1 VDDIRMVVGLGNP
14 GPRYG
19 RTRHNV
25 GFMVAS
31 ELIRRGRRGAD
42 RMKDSALVVE
52 VALAGR
58 ELLVVQ
64 PQTFMNTSGVP
75 VSAVA
80 RRTGIEPSQIL
91 MVYDDADLPVGA
103 IRVRLGGSPA
113 GHKGV
118 LSIVECLGTRE
129 VPRVRLGI
137 GKDEGA
143 LADRVLAPFSRA
155 EQPLVE
161 QMISDAADAVEM
173 SVLQGL
179 TLTMNKYNRRAV
191 PTVE

>member
-1 VDDIRMVVGLGNP
+1 MVVGLGNP

-25 GFMVAS
+25 GFMVAA
-31 ELIRRGRRGAD
+31 ELIRRGLCGAD
-42 RMKDSALVVE
+42 RMKDSALVAPVS
-52 VALAGR
+52 VGGR

-64 PQTFMNTSGVP
+64 PQTFMNASGSA

-80 RRTGIEPSQIL
+80 RRTGIEPAQIL
-91 MVYDDADLPVGA
+91 LVYDDADLPVGA
-103 IRVRLGGSPA
+103 IRVRQGGSPA

-118 LSIVECLGTRE
+118 LSIVECLATRE

-137 GKDEGA
+137 GKDEGS

-161 QMISDAADAVEM
+161 QMVGEASDAVEM
-173 SVLQGL
+173 IVLQGL
-179 TLTMNKYNRRAV
+179 TATMNKYNRRAL
-191 PTVE
+191 PTAE